1 MALLDSRT
9 AERWPQRSL
18 LALLALVC
26 VGLLGAALYLQQ
38 ALGEYPCPLCIIIRY
53 LLLAIAALA
62 LLALLLPAGG
72 RFLLA
77 LPMLVLALLG
87 LGVAARLVYLQ
98 SHPAVSCGIDLFQQW
113 TDASPLAQRWPALFQ
128 ATGMC
133 GDRLTPILG
142 LPLTH
147 WSMLAFAL
155 IALGLLLGCLNHL
168 RSRRRARELQWSS
181 ALR

>member
-1 MALLDSRT
+1 MASLHSRT
-9 AERWPQRSL
+9 AGLWPQRTL
-18 LALLALVC
+18 LVVLALVC
-26 VGLLGAALYLQQ
+26 VGLVGGAVYVQQ

-53 LLLAIAALA
+53 LLLAIAVLA
-62 LLALLLPAGG
+62 LVAVILPAGG

-77 LPMLVLALLG
+77 LPMLAAALVG
-87 LGVAARLVYLQ
+87 FGVAARLVYLQ
-98 SHPAVSCGIDLFQQW
+98 SHPAASCGIDVFQQW
-113 TDASPLAQRWPALFQ
+113 TDASPLAQRWPTLFQ

-133 GDRLTPILG
+133 GDKLEPILG

-147 WSMLAFAL
+147 WTTLAFAL

-168 RSRRRARELQWSS
+168 RSRRRARGVQWSS